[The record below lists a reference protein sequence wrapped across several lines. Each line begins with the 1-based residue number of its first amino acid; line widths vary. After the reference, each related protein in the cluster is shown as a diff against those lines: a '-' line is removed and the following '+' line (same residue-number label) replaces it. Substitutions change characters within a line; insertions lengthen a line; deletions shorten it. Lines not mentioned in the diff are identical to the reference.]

1 MFLRRERMKAARRF
15 ATAAAAARGWLMLVP
30 AVMTVLGGRPLHAG
44 LAGLQRVTAGLNAPM
59 FTTFAPGDPN
69 HLYVAERGSPNPSTN
84 ATALIRVLDLQT
96 GTLESTP
103 FLTITGL
110 DNNGEGGL
118 LGLAFDPNYQT
129 NGKFYVNV
137 TAPDSISGTPFSNYI
152 RQYTRSAGNP
162 LVADPAAT
170 SILTYAQPQNNHNG
184 GFIGFSP
191 KDHFLYIMT
200 GDGGNGND
208 SGTGHTEP
216 GGNGQ
221 DITDNFL
228 GKVLRIDVSG
238 DQFADPDKNYR
249 IPNYHQANTNPFA
262 PVPDPAHPGQFI
274 DSEGDDEIWAY
285 GLRNPFRAG
294 FDRATGDLWIGDVGQ
309 ETREEVDFQPAASTG
324 GENYGWR
331 LREGFIQN
339 PSSVGGAKPPGYV
352 DPVYDYKHPGASGA
366 DPNFTGRDVIGGV
379 PYRGPDPTLQGVYF
393 FTDNDANKLWTLTPS
408 TTGGLP
414 MVSYV
419 SPQLPPDP
427 ADGFF
432 SAPSSITEDSVGNL
446 YVTYLSGSVWRIVTD
461 AFTPGDFNGDANVDA
476 ADVGIWQ
483 AGFGTQSGADRTTGD
498 VDGDGD
504 VDGADYLLLQRNF
517 GWSALNVATAASTAV
532 PEPASVL
539 MLSTALAYMA
549 RRRVRMAR
557 LCITLRRSLDR
568 RRRANPRPHRPA
580 CRFCRHRV
588 LRRQRCRGIPR
599 PR

>member
-1 MFLRRERMKAARRF
+1 MFGR
-15 ATAAAAARGWLMLVP
+15 RGWAG
-30 AVMTVLGGRPLHAG
+30 AVCRWGTSAGLSRVFAVLFAASLAVLLGAQPVHAG
-44 LAGLQRVTAGLNAPM
+44 LAGLQRVTAELNAPM

-69 HLYVAERGSPNPSTN
+69 HLYIAERGSPNPSTN

-118 LGLAFDPNYQT
+118 LGLAFDPSYQT

-162 LVADPAAT
+162 LVADPTAT
-170 SILTYAQPQNNHNG
+170 PILTYAQPQNNHNG

-191 KDHFLYIMT
+191 TDHLLYIMT

-208 SGTGHTEP
+208 SGTGHTS
-216 GGNGQ
+216 GTGNAQ

-228 GKVLRIDVSG
+228 GKALRIDPSG
-238 DQFADPDKNYR
+238 DDFPADDTKNYS
-249 IPNYHQANTNPFA
+249 IPATNPF
-262 PVPDPAHPGQFI
+262 VGKT
-274 DSEGDDEIWAY
+274 GDDEIWAY

-309 ETREEVDFQPAASTG
+309 DTREEVDFQSGASAG

-331 LREGFIQN
+331 LREGFIST
-339 PSSVGGAKPPGYV
+339 PTGGVGGAKPSGNV
-352 DPVYDYKHPGASGA
+352 DPVYDYLHPGASGA
-366 DPNFTGRDVIGGV
+366 NPNFVGNDVIGGV

-393 FTDNDANKLWTLTPS
+393 FTDNSANKLWTLTPS

-414 MVSYV
+414 TVSYV

-432 SAPSSITEDSVGNL
+432 SAPASITEDSVGNL
-446 YVTYLSGSVWRIVTD
+446 YVTYLSGSVWRIVTN
-461 AFTPGDFNGDANVDA
+461 AFTPGDFNGDAKVDA
-476 ADVGIWQ
+476 ADVAIWQ
-483 AGFGTQSGADRTTGD
+483 AGFGTQSGASRTTGD
-498 VDGDGD
+498 ADGDGD
-504 VDGADYLLLQRNF
+504 VDGADYLALQRNF
-517 GWSALNVATAASTAV
+517 GWSALNVGSPTSTGV

-539 MLSTALAYMA
+539 VLSIALIFIA
-549 RRRVRMAR
+549 RRRAV
-557 LCITLRRSLDR
+557 T
-568 RRRANPRPHRPA
+568 
-580 CRFCRHRV
+580 
-588 LRRQRCRGIPR
+588 
-599 PR
+599 